1 MKILF
6 DLECT
11 QPSFSGK
18 RHGAGIYGEIVLRK
32 LCERNVPVVAFYD
45 SAKWLNPEMG
55 KIVTDSPEATLVD
68 RHGKPLQE
76 VFDQSGADRL
86 FSALPVPETLSVK
99 TPRTI
104 GVIHGLRTLELKPDK
119 YFTNYPHTFYQW
131 LRHMAERIIGH
142 AIRKKRCNDYIAL
155 LGHDMVVVSNHTA
168 AALRVW
174 LPEST
179 KRIVPVFYSPNTVS
193 DAELDPAVIDGRKY
207 ILMVSGNRWEKNVL
221 RAVMAIEKLFDKGLL
236 PDLHVNITGLKKLGD
251 LRYRFR
257 HPERFSALGYVS
269 DEDLGRLYRDAY
281 MFIYPSINEGFGYPP
296 LEAMSKSI
304 PVAAS
309 AVCSIPEVCGDA
321 ALYFNPYD
329 IEEIANRIVQLADPV
344 MHRNMAER
352 GRKRYEYIRRQQ
364 DKDLEALAD
373 YICK

>member
-11 QPSFSGK
+11 QPSLSGK

-32 LCERNVPVVAFYD
+32 LCERGVELVAFYE
-45 SAKWLNPEMG
+45 SAKWLNPEME
-55 KIVTDSPEATLVD
+55 KVIAESPSASLVD
-68 RHGKPLQE
+68 RHDKSLQK
-76 VFDQSGADRL
+76 VFDLSGADRL
-86 FSALPVPETLSVK
+86 FSALPTAETLAVK

-104 GVIHGLRTLELKPDK
+104 GVIHGLRTLEIKADGF
-119 YFTNYPHTFYQW
+119 FTRYPHTLCHGLHYI
-131 LRHMAERIIGH
+131 AERIIGR
-142 AIRKKRCNDYIAL
+142 AIRKRRNAKYISML
-155 LGHDMVVVSNHTA
+155 KHDMVVVSNHTA

-174 LPEST
+174 LPEEYA
-179 KRIVPVFYSPNTVS
+179 KNVKVLYSPNTVS
-193 DAELDPAVIDGRKY
+193 DTLIDPAVIDNRKY

-221 RAVMAIEKLFDKGLL
+221 RAIMAIEILFDKGLL
-236 PDLHVNITGLKKLGD
+236 PDMHVNITGLKKLGD

-269 DEDLGRLYRDAY
+269 DSDLQRYYRDAN

-296 LEAMSKSI
+296 LEAMSKKV

-309 AVCSIPEVCGDA
+309 AVCSIPEICGDA

-329 IEEIANRIVQLADPV
+329 IKEIANRIVQLSDPE
-344 MHRNMAER
+344 MHRSMAEH
-352 GRKRYEYIRRQQ
+352 GFKRYEYIRRQQ
-364 DKDLEALAD
+364 DKDLESLAD
-373 YICK
+373 YICR

>member
-11 QPSFSGK
+11 QPSLSGK

-32 LCERNVPVVAFYD
+32 LCERGVELVAFYD
-45 SAKWLNPEMG
+45 SAKWLNPEME
-55 KIVTDSPEATLVD
+55 KIIAESPAAQLVD
-68 RHGKPLQE
+68 RHGKSLQQ

-86 FSALPVPETLSVK
+86 FSALPMAETLSVK

-104 GVIHGLRTLELKPDK
+104 GVIHGLRTLEIKADK
-119 YFTNYPHTFYQW
+119 FFIRYPHTLYQG
-131 LRHMAERIIGH
+131 LHYRAERIIGR
-142 AIRKKRCNDYIAL
+142 AIRKGRNAEYIAML
-155 LGHDMVVVSNHTA
+155 KHDMVVVSNHTA

-174 LPEST
+174 LPENVT
-179 KRIVPVFYSPNTVS
+179 KNVKVLYSPNTVS
-193 DAELDPAVIDGRKY
+193 DAQLDPTVIDARKY

-221 RAVMAIEKLFDKGLL
+221 RAIMALEILFDKGLL
-236 PDLHVNITGLKKLGD
+236 PDIHVNITGLKKLSD

-257 HPERFSALGYVS
+257 HPDRFSALGYVS
-269 DEDLGRLYRDAY
+269 DSDLHRYYRDAY

-296 LEAMSKSI
+296 LEAMAKKV

-321 ALYFNPYD
+321 ALYFNPFD
-329 IEEIANRIVQLADPV
+329 VEEIANRIVQLADPV
-344 MHRNMAER
+344 MNRSMAER
-352 GRKRYEYIRRQQ
+352 GYQRYEYIRRQQ
-364 DKDLEALAD
+364 DKDLESLAD
-373 YICK
+373 YICR